1 MARAQRSAPAP
12 ALRHLAACLVLLA
25 ACGRREPPR
34 APGFVGLLD
43 EYRRAAGVAAL
54 SKDPVLTRAAEGH
67 AAEMAR
73 LGYYGHFSPVPDRRS
88 PDDRLAKEGWPADR
102 PYFELL
108 AVADTKEAALASWK
122 AKPAYDRAL
131 LDPAYGVVGVAR
143 RGRIWVLLLGKGATA
158 AKHDTV
164 TER

>member
-1 MARAQRSAPAP
+1 MTKGQRSAPAP
-12 ALRHLAACLVLLA
+12 ALRHLAACLLALA

-34 APGFVGLLD
+34 APDLVDLLD

-54 SKDPVLTRAAEGH
+54 SKDPVLTRTAEGH

-88 PDDRLAKEGWPADR
+88 PDDRLAQEGWPADR

-108 AVADTKEAALASWK
+108 ARADTKEAALASWK

-131 LDPAYGVVGVAR
+131 LDPAYTLVGVAH
-143 RGRIWVLLLGKGATA
+143 RGPIWVLLLGKGATA
-158 AKHDTV
+158 GKQNNV
-164 TER
+164 TDR